1 MCIISY
7 ILGRLSWNDGSCL
20 VNFNLDVDLRC
31 NLNSI
36 LKALLHW
43 HVDCWRGR
51 AFCSYVYG
59 RICEG
64 RFCGLIHCGG
74 GRAGTPPVPG
84 LEEFREVSSK
94 LAEEC

>member
-1 MCIISY
+1 MMA
-7 ILGRLSWNDGSCL
+7 LGL

-43 HVDCWRGR
+43 HVDCWCGR

-74 GRAGTPPVPG
+74 GRASTPPVPG
-84 LEEFREVSSK
+84 LEEFREGSSK
-94 LAEEC
+94 LAEKC